1 MRRRH
6 TLSTRVAPETRR
18 GVVLVSVL
26 ALLTLGAALIA
37 GAFAAARASARA
49 TRSTRA
55 AIVAHAAARRALVR
69 TVTSWRGSDDS
80 MNIGAFD
87 VRTSRESASV
97 ALDSADTRLRVHRL
111 SSTLFLVTA
120 EASVPA
126 SSAPLA
132 RRRVHV
138 VLERV
143 PTIDSTVV
151 SRVRPIA
158 RWASGDLY

>member
-1 MRRRH
+1 MRRVRAA
-6 TLSTRVAPETRR
+6 SGRAAPKVRR
-18 GVVLVSVL
+18 GVVLVAVL
-26 ALLTLGAALIA
+26 ALLTLSAALIA

-69 TVTSWRGSDDS
+69 AAAAWTGSDDS
-80 MNIGAFD
+80 LNIGAFD
-87 VRTSRESASV
+87 VRASRESASV

-111 SSTLFLVTA
+111 SPSLVLLTA
-120 EASVPA
+120 EASVP
-126 SSAPLA
+126 SRGAPIA

-138 VLERV
+138 LLERV
-143 PTIDSTVV
+143 PTTDSTAV
-151 SRVRPIA
+151 SRVRPIT